1 MRRRRRRM
9 HRVFLIGAALPPL
22 GAALSPKTY
31 RVSHFDAPLLAASE
45 ISRASLIIMNVLP
58 RQEQVR
64 SEPVKKLLSLSGDIP
79 KIFVSEGLRNRQGFS
94 RKKALLYT
102 IDEKLPAREL
112 GRLIRRIGEEK
123 KAFDENRSIR
133 AQNQALRKEL
143 KFFEELSHALTSST
157 GKTDVLQLLTKKI
170 KEKTGAENCTI
181 YLADE
186 QTGTLAMEK
195 TEGPLW
201 KREKT
206 ALPHD
211 VIAARVAREGKP
223 LLIGNMYKENG
234 FTLKMDRDFRHK
246 INTAICVPIKSKGT
260 ILGVI
265 ELINSQSGEEFTRRD
280 LASMTRFTD
289 YAAIIVERATLYEKM
304 QELVVTDDL
313 TKLFNT
319 RYMTRTI
326 GTEVLRSNRY
336 NTSVSLIFMDID
348 HFKAVND
355 THGHLIG
362 SKLLVEMGQ
371 LLLKHLREL
380 DIVTRYGGDEF
391 VIILPQTSPQK
402 AVKTAERIRQTVEQ
416 HVFLKK
422 EGYDLKLTASFGVAS
437 YPESANSQEELIRL
451 ADEAMYKVKHRTR
464 NGVYAIIDHGAV

>member
-1 MRRRRRRM
+1 MDRI
-9 HRVFLIGAALPPL
+9 FLIGAALPPL
-22 GAALSPKTY
+22 ETAISPKSY
-31 RVSHFDAPLLAASE
+31 RISRFEDPALALPD
-45 ISRASLIIMNVLP
+45 ISRASLIIINAGGGKTRP
-58 RQEQVR
+58 
-64 SEPVKKLLSLSGDIP
+64 EPLKKLLLLSEHVP
-79 KIFVSEGLRNRQGFS
+79 KIFVSAASRQKPGFS
-94 RKKALLYT
+94 RKKALTYT
-102 IDEKLPAREL
+102 ADEGLAPREL

-123 KAFDENRSIR
+123 KLCDENRAVR
-133 AQNQALRKEL
+133 EQNQSLRDEL
-143 KFFEELSHALTSST
+143 KFFEELSRALTSSA

-170 KEKTGAENCTI
+170 REKTGAENCTI
-181 YLADE
+181 YLVDE
-186 QTGTLAMEK
+186 QTGGLAMEK

-201 KREKT
+201 KKEKT
-206 ALPHD
+206 AMPPG

-223 LLIGNMYKENG
+223 LLIGNMYKESG
-234 FTLKMDRDFRHK
+234 FTLKMRDFRHK
-246 INTAICVPIKSKGT
+246 INTAICVPVKIKGK
-260 ILGVI
+260 ILGVLEI
-265 ELINSQSGEEFTRRD
+265 INRQSGGEFTRKD
-280 LASMTRFTD
+280 LVSITRFTD
-289 YAAIIVERATLYEKM
+289 YVAIIVERATLYEKM

-348 HFKAVND
+348 HFKIVND
-355 THGHLIG
+355 NYGHLVG

-371 LLLKHLREL
+371 LLIRHLREL

-391 VIILPQTSPQK
+391 VIILPQTPPQK
-402 AVKTAERIRQTVEQ
+402 AVKTAERIRQTVQE

-422 EGYDLKLTASFGVAS
+422 EGYGLKLTASFGVAS

-451 ADEAMYKVKHRTR
+451 ADEAMYQVKHRTR